1 MRGRINLFIFKIVE
15 SLVFDSQNVVGQ
27 GGMFLKKIMKKATI
41 ASAVLIAVFCIALAV
56 LTQVD
61 FLGEMVLSQLN
72 TAVQK
77 ELNVTLKTDSLSGN
91 PFVGFRTGT
100 VHLVRSGKTLLTAE
114 EIGIRLSMI
123 SLLKNSPRLSLME
136 INGLKSDYDS
146 LNSLLPKKT
155 KSSKTTDI
163 PIDKIELS
171 KWDVSSKWGRAKIT
185 KGSVRLNGSEWFKV
199 NISGTAKEKA
209 FSAAGIIKKENNSW
223 VFDNFSVS
231 LEKGMADISGAV
243 YPSLDLKFS
252 TKNLHKRKLTTTFA
266 NEICSK
272 WLLKSPAFLLFKPTL
287 FVCLTLQIYF
297 IFSEVQ

>member
-1 MRGRINLFIFKIVE
+1 ME

-185 KGSVRLNGSEWFKV
+185 KGSVRLNGSQCQHLR
-199 NISGTAKEKA
+199 SAGTPQRLRHITR
-209 FSAAGIIKKENNSW
+209 AGERYERHRERHS
-223 VFDNFSVS
+223 F
-231 LEKGMADISGAV
+231 
-243 YPSLDLKFS
+243 
-252 TKNLHKRKLTTTFA
+252 
-266 NEICSK
+266 
-272 WLLKSPAFLLFKPTL
+272 
-287 FVCLTLQIYF
+287 
-297 IFSEVQ
+297 